1 MAPRRVQQTVKKGT
15 APARRRAPGRPT
27 GDKPDQRE
35 ALLDA
40 AKLVFSQDG
49 YTAASL
55 RRIAQLAQ
63 VTPALPAYY
72 FGDKAGLLEA
82 VIDLRVAPLVQALHA
97 AVVAAGAAPL
107 AQLEAFVH
115 AYTATAARN
124 PWLPQLIVRE
134 VLNEQGALRDTFA
147 RRFAGGLAGMLRA
160 AIERGQAEG
169 RLRRD
174 LEPRALAMS
183 LISLCLFPFIARP
196 LVSGALGIEVGEAS
210 ASPLARHHWALFL
223 AGAAEAT

>member
-1 MAPRRVQQTVKKGT
+1 MARRAAPEPKSRAATV
-15 APARRRAPGRPT
+15 RRRAPGRPA
-27 GDKPDQRE
+27 GAGADQRE
-35 ALLDA
+35 TLLDA
-40 AKLVFSQDG
+40 AKLVFAQDG
-49 YTAASL
+49 YAAASL
-55 RRIAQLAQ
+55 RRIAQAAH

-72 FGDKAGLLEA
+72 FGDKAGLLDA

-97 AVVAAGAAPL
+97 AVVGAGDAPV

-147 RRFAGGLAGMLRA
+147 RRFAGGLAGMLRG

-174 LEPRALAMS
+174 LEPRALVMS
-183 LISLCLFPFIARP
+183 LISLCIFPFIARP
-196 LVSGALGIEVGEAS
+196 LVSGALGIEVGEAN
-210 ASPLARHHWALFL
+210 ASQLARQHWALFL
-223 AGAAEAT
+223 AGAAEVP